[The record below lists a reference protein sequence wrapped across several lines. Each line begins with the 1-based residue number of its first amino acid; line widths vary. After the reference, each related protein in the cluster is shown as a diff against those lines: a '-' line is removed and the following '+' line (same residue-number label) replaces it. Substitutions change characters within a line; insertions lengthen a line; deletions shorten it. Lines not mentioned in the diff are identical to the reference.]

1 MLQLMLRMCQSILLG
16 ERGAPISLKIIMCC
30 SNSHMRHQ
38 SLAQPVI
45 HEKYNLILKKKYAF
59 EENRNYCLSEKIERE
74 WKYRIVNVIHKA
86 NKRQEAL

>member
-45 HEKYNLILKKKYAF
+45 HEKYNLIFKKKKYAF
-59 EENRNYCLSEKIERE
+59 EENRKYCLSEKIEIE
-74 WKYRIVNVIHKA
+74 
-86 NKRQEAL
+86 

>member
-38 SLAQPVI
+38 SLAQPDI
-45 HEKYNLILKKKYAF
+45 HEEKNNLIFFKKK
-59 EENRNYCLSEKIERE
+59 ERNLRQIGI
-74 WKYRIVNVIHKA
+74 IV
-86 NKRQEAL
+86 